1 MPAESSQSAV
11 SGNLPTAVLHGAISH
26 ETDIDLRLYAEMLVS
41 GRSVS
46 LTFCSGTFFPIAWT
60 FYPKDVTLQDVS
72 PTTKLLTTS
81 TAKTSS
87 AIFSGQKVKRSG
99 VETSVA

>member
-46 LTFCSGTFFPIAWT
+46 LTFCSGTF
-60 FYPKDVTLQDVS
+60 YPKDVTLQDVS